1 MNQVPW
7 YQQLKEKRK
16 AYGVSQNKLATYAG
30 IARQYVSEIETGK
43 VTPTE
48 NLKTVLFDILEQF
61 NPEVPLEILFD
72 YVRIR
77 FLTTNPVLVIED
89 ILQLKM
95 DYMLHEDHAFY
106 SYMEQYIFGD
116 IVVMV
121 SPDEDKG
128 CLLELKGKGCRQ
140 FENFLLAQKRTWFDF
155 FIEVFR
161 VGGVFKRIDLAI
173 NDKTGLL
180 DIPFLAA
187 KCHNEECISVF
198 RSFKNYRSGELVQG
212 EEKLDMGNTLYI
224 GSLKSD
230 VYFCAYQ
237 KDYEQYVKHGTSLED
252 TGVKNRFEI
261 RLKNDRAYHAIVD
274 LMTYEDAG
282 RTAFSILNRYIRF
295 VDKDEKKRRS
305 SWKVN
310 AEWQRFL
317 DLGVNRKI
325 SLTTKPE
332 PYTFDKTLRWL
343 AHQVAPTWKLATE
356 IDDINQTSV
365 MKDML
370 AQTELSKRHQ
380 KILLQ
385 QTISMEK
392 VIQPSSNKKDER

>member
-1 MNQVPW
+1 MNQMPW
-7 YQQLKEKRK
+7 YQELRDKRMG
-16 AYGVSQNKLATYAG
+16 YGVSQNKLAVHVG
-30 IARQYVSEIETGK
+30 ITRQYVSEIETGK
-43 VTPTE
+43 VTPSDT
-48 NLKTVLFDILEQF
+48 LQATLFDVLEQF
-61 NPEVPLEILFD
+61 NPDAPLEILFD

-77 FLTTNPVLVIED
+77 FITTDPIPVIED

-95 DYMLHEDHAFY
+95 EYMLHEDFAFY
-106 SYMEQYIFGD
+106 SYLEQYVFGD

-140 FENFLLAQKRTWFDF
+140 FENFLLAQQRTWFDF
-155 FIEVFR
+155 FIDVFR
-161 VGGVFKRIDLAI
+161 IGGVFKRIDLAI
-173 NDKTGLL
+173 NDKTGVL

-187 KCHNEECISVF
+187 KCHNEECVSVF

-230 VYFCAYQ
+230 VYFCIYQ

-252 TGVKNRFEI
+252 TDVKNRLEI

-274 LMTYEDAG
+274 LMSFEDAG
-282 RTAFSILNRYIRF
+282 RTAFSIINRYIRF
-295 VDKDEKKRRS
+295 VDKDENKRRS

-310 AEWQRFL
+310 AAWQRFL
-317 DLGVNRKI
+317 DLGENRKI

-343 AHQVAPTWKLATE
+343 ARQVAPTWKLATKLDE
-356 IDDINQTSV
+356 VNETTV

-370 AQTELSKRHQ
+370 QQAKLTKRHQ
-380 KILLQ
+380 KLLMQ
-385 QTISMEK
+385 QAMTTED
-392 VIQPSSNKKDER
+392 VIQIFKEED